1 MAALPFGLFQGQ
13 QNTGATSKG
22 SDGAAHMAHM
32 HMVHTPAGRVP
43 IMAPPSAFNP
53 LMFHEGGPQMVM
65 QGAGP
70 WMHDASGMAG
80 MPGSGS
86 SAMEQWPGMYPSG
99 MYSSMFPCL
108 PQYPGL
114 QHFGQHMSH
123 EQMAMMQPYASMSSA
138 ARLHHPHLSLDDAPE
153 GKQGKDKKK
162 RRGGG
167 ADVSEV
173 LLLSCPPLPHMLL
186 LCSGKERERERGE
199 PGGEWR
205 ASLPATPA

>member
-65 QGAGP
+65 HGAGP

-80 MPGSGS
+80 MTGSGS
-86 SAMEQWPGMYPSG
+86 SGMEQWPGMYPSG

-153 GKQGKDKKK
+153 GKQGKEKKK

-186 LCSGKERERERGE
+186 LCSGRERE
-199 PGGEWR
+199 
-205 ASLPATPA
+205 